1 MRRIFLAWFSL
12 STTYLL
18 GFPELMSA
26 TVGYLTPTTVGCE
39 KSYGNFLTHQSSD
52 PKTCYNVTAGA
63 PIRDEN
69 VTLAPVLPVFELD
82 VMKESPWQVTQL
94 LPRLQK
100 NYSMPYSMQRGD
112 S

>member
-63 PIRDEN
+63 PIRYKN
-69 VTLAPVLPVFELD
+69 GTLAPGSPVVELD
-82 VMKESPWQVTQL
+82 VMKESPWQMTQL
-94 LPRLQK
+94 LRGLQN
-100 NYSMPYSMQRGD
+100 NYPMPYSMQRGD

>member
-1 MRRIFLAWFSL
+1 M
-12 STTYLL
+12 L
-18 GFPELMSA
+18 GSPALQSA
-26 TVGYLTPTTVGCE
+26 TVRCLIPATVGCE
-39 KSYGNFLTHQSSD
+39 KSHGNFLIHQSSD